1 VITDEVIKSETLKT
15 KKINTPKREVVRSRK
30 GYERGLSNAFKII
43 VVSAATTIFA
53 MAPLL
58 FMGLGKLSGFAL
70 TTIVGVLIG
79 ILVTRPAYGEIIKET
94 MVS

>member
-1 VITDEVIKSETLKT
+1 
-15 KKINTPKREVVRSRK
+15 
-30 GYERGLSNAFKII
+30 LSNAFKII

-94 MVS
+94 MASGR